1 MVWGYCTY
9 YYFKSIT
16 LSHTHF
22 RRIIMAVNFDRLKEQ
37 QQVIDARNARGGS
50 SVKYFTPKQGMNR
63 VRLLPP
69 WLEDN
74 VQCED
79 VYKEVSMHFGVGP
92 NGMSFVCSC
101 QGCPICEF
109 VERLR
114 NSGDP
119 SDLETSEIIKAKVR
133 YSSNIIDLDDPIY
146 TEKDVQEYR
155 SKMKD
160 PTKEVP
166 FAVGDSKI
174 QLFSYGS
181 DVCGKLLRLFNAL
194 KLDISDL
201 DHGYNVIIDRSGT
214 GRNTKYNSVMI
225 HPEQKGCV
233 LSKKGKDLS
242 TSEALKVIPNLS
254 LILIPKSMEDM
265 VAAINGT
272 TVGSLSSN
280 SSASKPVLPPPVRA
294 PALPAIV
301 AKPAA
306 AKPVSVTPVAG
317 TSVIAAPAEDDT
329 PSCFKD
335 VEIWSDK
342 DPECVGGKVGNEDFD
357 KCPFWQVCGES
368 VGKLQQV
375 RKGRRSAT
383 KPVVAEVSNEAGEL
397 EAELAA
403 AIKK

>member
-1 MVWGYCTY
+1 
-9 YYFKSIT
+9 
-16 LSHTHF
+16 
-22 RRIIMAVNFDRLKEQ
+22 MAVNFDKLKEQ
-37 QQVIDARNARGGS
+37 QQVLDARNARGGS
-50 SVKYFTPKQGMNR
+50 SVKYFTPKQGMNN

-69 WLEDN
+69 WLEDG

-79 VYKEVSMHFGVGP
+79 VYKEVGMHFGVGP
-92 NGMSFVCSC
+92 NGLSFVCSG

-119 SDLETSEIIKAKVR
+119 ADLEMSETIKAKVR
-133 YSSNIIDLDDPIY
+133 YSSNIIDLDDPVY
-146 TEKDVQEYR
+146 TEKDVQEYK

-201 DHGYNVIIDRSGT
+201 DKGYNIIIDRSGT

-225 HPEQKGCV
+225 HPEPKVCV
-233 LSKKGKDLS
+233 LSKKGKALS

-254 LILIPKSMEDM
+254 LMLVPKSMEDM
-265 VAAINGT
+265 IAAINGT
-272 TVGSLSSN
+272 TVGSLPA
-280 SSASKPVLPPPVRA
+280 SSAAPKPVLPPPVKA
-294 PALPAIV
+294 PSLPAVV

-306 AKPVSVTPVAG
+306 VAKPVVVTPVAG
-317 TSVIAAPAEDDT
+317 TSVIGVVSEDET
-329 PSCFKD
+329 PPCFKD
-335 VEIWSDK
+335 SSVWSDK
-342 DPECVGGKVGNEDFD
+342 DPECIGGKVGDEEFD

-368 VGKLQQV
+368 VGKLQPV
-375 RKGRRSAT
+375 RKNRRSAA
-383 KPVVAEVSNEAGEL
+383 KPVVAEVSNEADEL